1 MLDLDTD
8 KKKKL
13 NINNDIIYNEI
24 LNNLN
29 DIINKLQIEDSRKQN
44 YFISKNNLNSNLKY
58 FLNDLTNFDEEKA
71 NKLLMDL
78 EDIKTKYDYCI
89 NNINLTSQIDLEIL
103 DDLINNYND
112 YCIDFLNNIK
122 NINKIREFTFLLKI
136 NINKI
141 FNNYFNHKNRQT
153 NILLTNHKAKSFLNN
168 KRNSSTS
175 SEINIDNIIDNEKGG
190 KKNMIII
197 SKDENNL
204 FNKYTFFK
212 WKNGDNKSIYNKNL
226 IPKYIS
232 LSIYISKN
240 EKEDN
245 NIRII
250 QCIKNIFKKYIISY
264 KNNYD
269 DNFIK
274 IKFCGITSKP
284 KSLVNKIKY
293 FMKNLLTEKSL
304 VKIYLP

>member
-1 MLDLDTD
+1 MEKCKEYNSENNEKINKLNENSIQENIIFQNTNNYLNSDMNINKNSLNKSYSNAKKYINFSSEKNTVLKNLDFYQMLDLDTD

-141 FNNYFNHKNRQT
+141 FNNYFNHRNRQT

-168 KRNSSTS
+168 KRNISTS

-190 KKNMIII
+190 KK
-197 SKDENNL
+197 
-204 FNKYTFFK
+204 KY
-212 WKNGDNKSIYNKNL
+212 DYNK
-226 IPKYIS
+226 
-232 LSIYISKN
+232 
-240 EKEDN
+240 
-245 NIRII
+245 
-250 QCIKNIFKKYIISY
+250 
-264 KNNYD
+264 
-269 DNFIK
+269 
-274 IKFCGITSKP
+274 
-284 KSLVNKIKY
+284 
-293 FMKNLLTEKSL
+293 
-304 VKIYLP
+304 